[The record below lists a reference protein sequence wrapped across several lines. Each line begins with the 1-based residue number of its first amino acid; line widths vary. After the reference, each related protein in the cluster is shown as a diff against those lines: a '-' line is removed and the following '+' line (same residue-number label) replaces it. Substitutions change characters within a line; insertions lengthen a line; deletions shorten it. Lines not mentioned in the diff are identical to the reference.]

1 MILVDTSIWID
12 HFRNA
17 DADLINLLQNA
28 EVLAHPFVIG
38 EIALGN
44 SRNRGVVI
52 GLLSALPRAVIA
64 TDAEVLR
71 LIDVNTLFGQG
82 IGYVDSHLLASTKL
96 TQSSSIWTRDKR
108 LRAVANR
115 LSLSATSY
123 R

>member
-44 SRNRGVVI
+44 LRNRGVVI
-52 GLLSALPRAVIA
+52 AMLSALPRAIVA
-64 TDAEVLR
+64 SDAEVLR
-71 LIDVNTLFGQG
+71 FIDMSALVGQG
-82 IGYVDSHLLASTKL
+82 IGYIDSHLLASTKL

-108 LRAVANR
+108 LKAAAAR
-115 LSLSATSY
+115 LSLSAVSY